1 MKFFCSNIRKNTSIS
16 VNLIRITYLNFI
28 EKIELK
34 NGSCSPVIGKK
45 YPIKKI
51 QIKIKFESSNIF
63 FLIFGKK
70 YNDPNVINVIKINEN
85 INKLI
90 FVKSSWRL

>member
-1 MKFFCSNIRKNTSIS
+1 MSIS
-16 VNLIRITYLNFI
+16 INFIRIMYLNLI
-28 EKIELK
+28 EKSELK

-63 FLIFGKK
+63 FLIFGRK
-70 YNDPNVINVIKINEN
+70 YNNPNVIDVIKNNEN

-90 FVKSSWRL
+90 FVKSSCRL

>member
-1 MKFFCSNIRKNTSIS
+1 MYL
-16 VNLIRITYLNFI
+16 NLI
-28 EKIELK
+28 EKSELK

-51 QIKIKFESSNIF
+51 QIKIKFDINNIF

-70 YNDPNVINVIKINEN
+70 YNDPNVINVIKNNEN
-85 INKLI
+85 MNKLI
-90 FVKSSWRL
+90 FVKSSCRL

>member
-1 MKFFCSNIRKNTSIS
+1 MSIS
-16 VNLIRITYLNFI
+16 VNLIRIMYLNLI
-28 EKIELK
+28 GKSELK

-51 QIKIKFESSNIF
+51 QIKIKFDSNNIF

-70 YNDPNVINVIKINEN
+70 YNDPNVINVIKNNEN

-90 FVKSSWRL
+90 FVKSSCRL